1 MQVQSPKCC
10 AVAHSS
16 SRSVVLITSKGRLV
30 TKGSWTKV
38 LERLGAD
45 KSIKLKGTKVLLKKM
60 CLHTENSILS

>member
-1 MQVQSPKCC
+1 MQVQPAKYC
-10 AVAHSS
+10 AVAHFS

-45 KSIKLKGTKVLLKKM
+45 KSIKLKGNKVY
-60 CLHTENSILS
+60 